1 MAVLA
6 LGLFTMRNFGRR
18 IIVALPLPHQLLD
31 LYDRF
36 EEGVFG
42 ALVLRQLPILGR

>member
-1 MAVLA
+1 
-6 LGLFTMRNFGRR
+6 MRNFGRQ
-18 IIVALPLPHQLLD
+18 IIVALPLPHQILE

-42 ALVLRQLPILGR
+42 ALVTAPLPCSVC